1 MILKDTVDKMCSVD
15 YKERFVAEYQQLKI
29 RYEKLKAFNNKIEAA
44 TRTKGQK
51 NAAPMPKHDCPDKLL
66 REQQRVMG
74 EYLHL
79 LEVRAVIEG
88 IDLANQEMLQDV
100 IRGCPVRIGETVVAW
115 VEDEN
120 KVVDRVYWEVC
131 GIVLLDGEWWAIDA
145 DGEKYKVG
153 SPLCTKMEDKK
164 CQETI

>member
-1 MILKDTVDKMCSVD
+1 MILKDTVAKMCSAD
-15 YKERFVAEYQQLKI
+15 YKDRFVAEYQQLKI

-51 NAAPMPKHDCPDKLL
+51 NAATMPKHDCPDKLL
-66 REQQRVMG
+66 REQQSVMG

-88 IDLANQEMLQDV
+88 IDITCCEKAAEDYS
-100 IRGCPVRIGETVVAW
+100 GCPVRIGETVVTW
-115 VEDEN
+115 IKDDDN
-120 KVVDRVYWEVC
+120 VVDRVYWEVC
-131 GIVLLDGEWWAIDA
+131 GIVFLDGEWWAID
-145 DGEKYKVG
+145 DTGEKYKVG
-153 SPLCTKMEDKK
+153 SALCMKMEDKK